1 MDVFFHCVGSYVRRD
16 VRRPLVKVKAGLRRK
31 EARLE
36 ALKKASEK
44 TRKTGQPEQAFSDST
59 YAVR

>member
-1 MDVFFHCVGSYVRRD
+1 MERGT
-16 VRRPLVKVKAGLRRK
+16 RRPLVKVKVGLQLRRK